1 MTAIILRRR
10 KLGRATKHVAEKM
23 QQECKVVRNWV
34 SRDWRGT
41 GGVADPL
48 VVFRWGCTSSLTGL
62 TEPSVTTVV
71 NTADSI
77 HWCSNKRQGRLD
89 MQAAGVPVPVTYDPR
104 VILASFTDG
113 HEGDFQ
119 EAAQAAGVDKQWVL
133 RPSRHSQGKN
143 LLYGTMA
150 ELDENLG
157 ALYVGARRLYDE
169 FLDGYMSEL
178 IDKKAEFRVFVC
190 QNRVVWVA
198 QKTPGNPEDVA
209 WNVARG
215 GRFDNVRWSDWNTK
229 VIDAA
234 LKASVV
240 SGTDFCGVD
249 VMVDAEGN
257 AFVLEVNSAP
267 SQTSP
272 YRQASV
278 AKAFDYIVQ
287 NGKRHF
293 DKVEWHPRRTWKSYI
308 HPALWRR
315 DG

>member
-1 MTAIILRRR
+1 MPMVGAIVTKQESNMTAIILRRR
-10 KLGRATKHVAEKM
+10 KLGRTSAREIARLANM
-23 QQECKVVRNWV
+23 KVVRNWV
-34 SRDWRGT
+34 PRDWRGC
-41 GGVADPL
+41 GGVMDRL
-48 VVFRWGCTSSLTGL
+48 IVFRWGCTSSLTDVLQPGL
-62 TEPSVTTVV
+62 AATTTV
-71 NTADSI
+71 NTAASI
-77 HWCSNKRQGRLD
+77 SWCSDKKQGRLD
-89 MQAAGVPVPVTYDPR
+89 MQEAGVPVPKTWGTWTAMAADTYGEGETSPIKI
-104 VILASFTDG
+104 VIRPVRHAQGRNLWVYDSNTA
-113 HEGDFQ
+113 
-119 EAAQAAGVDKQWVL
+119 EAAAKC
-133 RPSRHSQGKN
+133 R
-143 LLYGTMA
+143 
-150 ELDENLG
+150 ELG
-157 ALYVGARRLYDE
+157 E
-169 FLDGYMSEL
+169 FYISEL
-178 IDKKAEFRVFVC
+178 INKVAEFRVFVC

-215 GRFDNVRWSDWNTK
+215 GRFDNVRWGDWNTK

-293 DKVEWHPRRTWKSYI
+293 DKVEWNPSRTWKSYI